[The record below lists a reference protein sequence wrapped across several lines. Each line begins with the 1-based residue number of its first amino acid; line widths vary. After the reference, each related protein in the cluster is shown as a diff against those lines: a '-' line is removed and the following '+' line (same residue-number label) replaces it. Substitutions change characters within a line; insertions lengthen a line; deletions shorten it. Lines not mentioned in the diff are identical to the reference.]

1 MNFWVPF
8 FQMIV
13 LFGMMATGFFCYKK
27 DWMDDSATSKLSR
40 VVVNIFNPLLVIN
53 GVLGQSGSADGG
65 RIRENLM
72 MVVAYFAILILF
84 GYLIVALLR
93 PKKTERTVYRL
104 MSAFSN
110 VGFMGIPVTRCVL
123 GDEAVVY
130 VAFYILVY
138 NLLLYTY
145 GTVLTRKAAAENG
158 VTGGGGKGGAED
170 AGTAEGVVKKALKQ
184 MMNPGVAASLL
195 AIIIFGAGIQMPD
208 FVISFCDYMGNA
220 TVPLSMFLIGV
231 TVAQADVKSMLG
243 DVRTYLY
250 IVLRMLAL
258 PILLIVLMKRLP
270 IDPVVFGVFIIE
282 IGMPVGGIV
291 TIMTKESGADADC
304 CTRGTVLSTMA
315 SILTIP
321 VICMFL

>member
-1 MNFWVPF
+1 
-8 FQMIV
+8 
-13 LFGMMATGFFCYKK
+13 
-27 DWMDDSATSKLSR
+27 MDDSAASKLSK

-53 GVLGQSGSADGG
+53 GVLGESGSADGDK
-65 RIRENLM
+65 IRMNLIL
-72 MVVAYFAILILF
+72 VVAYFAILILF
-84 GYLIVALLR
+84 GYLVVALLR
-93 PKKTERTVYRL
+93 PKRTERTIYRL

-110 VGFMGIPVTRCVL
+110 VGFMGIPVTKCVF
-123 GDEAVVY
+123 GDEAAVY

-145 GTVLTRKAAAENG
+145 GTVLTKKAAAENG
-158 VTGGGGKGGAED
+158 VTDDRA
-170 AGTAEGVVKKALKQ
+170 AEGNGNAGGVKKALKQ

-195 AIIIFGAGIQMPD
+195 AIIIFGAGIQTPD
-208 FVISFCDYMGNA
+208 FVNNFCDYMGNA

-231 TVAQADVKSMLG
+231 TVAQANVKSMLG
-243 DVRTYLY
+243 DMRTYLY
-250 IVLRMLAL
+250 IVMRMLGL
-258 PILLIVLMKRLP
+258 PILLILLMKRLP

>member
-27 DWMDDSATSKLSR
+27 EWMDDSAASKLSK

-53 GVLGQSGSADGG
+53 GVLGESGSADGDK
-65 RIRENLM
+65 IRMNLIL
-72 MVVAYFAILILF
+72 VVAYFAILILF
-84 GYLIVALLR
+84 GYLVVALLR
-93 PKKTERTVYRL
+93 PKRTERTIYRL

-110 VGFMGIPVTRCVL
+110 VGFMGIPVTKCVF
-123 GDEAVVY
+123 GDEAAVY

-145 GTVLTRKAAAENG
+145 GTVLTKRAAAENG
-158 VTGGGGKGGAED
+158 VADDRAADRAGNAGG
-170 AGTAEGVVKKALKQ
+170 VKKAMKQ

-208 FVISFCDYMGNA
+208 FVINFCDYMGNA

-243 DVRTYLY
+243 DMRTYLY
-250 IVLRMLAL
+250 IVLRMLGL
-258 PILLIVLMKRLP
+258 PILLILLMKRLP

-304 CTRGTVLSTMA
+304 CTRGTVLSTLA

>member
-1 MNFWVPF
+1 
-8 FQMIV
+8 MIV

-27 DWMDDSATSKLSR
+27 DWIDDAASSKLSK
-40 VVVNIFNPLLVIN
+40 VVVNIFNPLLIIN
-53 GVLGQSGSADGG
+53 GVLGQSGSADGDK
-65 RIRENLM
+65 IRMNLILIA
-72 MVVAYFAILILF
+72 AYFVILILF
-84 GYLIVALLR
+84 GYLVVLVLR
-93 PKKTERTVYRL
+93 PKQTERTIYRL

-110 VGFMGIPVTRCVL
+110 VGFMGIPVTKCVF
-123 GDEAVVY
+123 GDDAVVY

-145 GTVLTRKAAAENG
+145 GTMLTKKAAAENG
-158 VTGGGGKGGAED
+158 VTDGMKADGAGNAGGG
-170 AGTAEGVVKKALKQ
+170 VKKALKQ

-195 AIIIFGAGIQMPD
+195 AIIIFGAGIQVPD
-208 FVISFCDYMGNA
+208 FVASFCNYMGNA

-231 TVAQADVKSMLG
+231 TVAQANVKSMLG
-243 DVRTYLY
+243 DMRTYLY
-250 IVLRMLAL
+250 IVLRMLGL
-258 PILLIVLMKRLP
+258 PILLILLMKRLP

>member
-27 DWMDDSATSKLSR
+27 EWLDDSAASMLSK

-53 GVLGQSGSADGG
+53 GVLGQSGSADGDN
-65 RIRENLM
+65 IRVNLLL
-72 MVVAYFAILILF
+72 VVAYFAILILF
-84 GYLIVALLR
+84 GYLVVALLR
-93 PKKTERTVYRL
+93 PKRTERTIYHL
-104 MSAFSN
+104 MSVFSN
-110 VGFMGIPVTRCVL
+110 VGFMGIPVTKCVL
-123 GDEAVVY
+123 GDEAAVY
-130 VAFYILVY
+130 VAFYILMY

-145 GTVLTRKAAAENG
+145 GTVLTRKAAAENEFSG
-158 VTGGGGKGGAED
+158 SSGKSGAKD
-170 AGTAEGVVKKALKQ
+170 VGAAEGVVKKTLKQ
-184 MMNPGVAASLL
+184 MMNPGIAASLL
-195 AIIIFGAGIQMPD
+195 AIIIFGTGIRMPD

-231 TVAQADVKSMLG
+231 TVAQADVRSMLWNL
-243 DVRTYLY
+243 RTYVY
-250 IVLRMLAL
+250 IVLRMLVL
-258 PILLIVLMKRLP
+258 PLLLVFVMKSLP

-282 IGMPVGGIV
+282 VGMPVGGIV

-304 CTRGTVLSTMA
+304 CTRGTVLSTLA

>member
-1 MNFWVPF
+1 
-8 FQMIV
+8 MIV

-27 DWMDDSATSKLSR
+27 DWMDDSAASKLSR

-110 VGFMGIPVTRCVL
+110 VGFMGIPVTKCVL

-138 NLLLYTY
+138 NLLLYTF
-145 GTVLTRKAAAENG
+145 GMVLTGKAAAENG
-158 VTGGGGKGGAED
+158 VVED
-170 AGTAEGVVKKALKQ
+170 ATVSAAADGDRGLKKVLKQ
-184 MMNPGVAASLL
+184 MMNPGVAASLI
-195 AIIIFGAGIQMPD
+195 AIIIFGAGIEVPGFVAD
-208 FVISFCDYMGNA
+208 FFDYMGNA

>member
-27 DWMDDSATSKLSR
+27 DWIDDAASSKLSK
-40 VVVNIFNPLLVIN
+40 VVVNIFNPLLIIN
-53 GVLGQSGSADGG
+53 GVLGQSGSADGDK
-65 RIRENLM
+65 IRMNLILI
-72 MVVAYFAILILF
+72 VAYFVILILF
-84 GYLIVALLR
+84 GYLVVLVLR
-93 PKKTERTVYRL
+93 PKQTERTIYRL

-110 VGFMGIPVTRCVL
+110 VGFMGIPVTKCVF
-123 GDEAVVY
+123 GDDAVVY

-145 GTVLTRKAAAENG
+145 GTMLTKKAAAENG
-158 VTGGGGKGGAED
+158 VTDGMKADGAGNAGGG
-170 AGTAEGVVKKALKQ
+170 VKKALKQ

-195 AIIIFGAGIQMPD
+195 AIIIFGAGIQVPD
-208 FVISFCDYMGNA
+208 FVASFCDYMGNA

-231 TVAQADVKSMLG
+231 TVAQANVKSMLG
-243 DVRTYLY
+243 DMRTYLY
-250 IVLRMLAL
+250 IVLRMLGL
-258 PILLIVLMKRLP
+258 PILLILLMKRLP